1 MTLTLDI
8 ILEAQRRLAA
18 IPAVPEIRESIHA
31 VQMVQARVYPK
42 RRAKNAAHLRRMN
55 NKWKRRYGMRAE
67 PGAFLMDLS
76 LTGLGRGKVLFVHP
90 TLMDAARQAI
100 GEATDDMMAYGAGAV
115 MWRPPWDFQRVLL
128 PDLGPVT
135 FRWP

>member
-1 MTLTLDI
+1 MTLALDI

-18 IPAVPEIRESIHA
+18 MPAIPEIRESIHA

-42 RRAKNAAHLRRMN
+42 RKAKNAAHLRRMN
-55 NKWKRRYGMRAE
+55 NKWKRRYGVRAE

-76 LTGLGRGKVLFVHP
+76 LSGLGRGKVLFVHP
-90 TLMDAARQAI
+90 TLMEAARQAL

-115 MWRPPWDFQRVLL
+115 MRRPPWDFRHVPPQ
-128 PDLGPVT
+128 DLGLVT

>member
-8 ILEAQRRLAA
+8 LLEAQRRLAQ

-42 RRAKNAAHLRRMN
+42 RKAKNASHLRRMN
-55 NKWKRRYGMRAE
+55 TTWKRRYGMRAE

-76 LTGLGRGKVLFVHP
+76 LSGLGRGKVLFVHP
-90 TLMDAARQAI
+90 ELMEAARQAI
-100 GEATDDMMAYGAGAV
+100 GEATDDMMAYGAAAV
-115 MWRPPWDFQRVLL
+115 MRLPPWDFRHQ
-128 PDLGPVT
+128 PIQYLGLTT